1 MRVSVCIVVK
11 TAADYSTRRTG
22 KSRFPPEEDTALCRK
37 QKGMQGPVHNSLSLL
52 EESPK
57 PVSPA
62 CVLRGAFFLM
72 LLGLSGGAAA
82 KAALWPHL
90 LFWQSE
96 ALTVSGGSLLATAI
110 AAVGL
115 RITARLEQARQ
126 RTEQGLRER
135 EEQYRMVFENA
146 AHGIYRTTPDGRILL
161 ANPALLEMLG
171 FETFESLAARNL
183 ETEGTEAD
191 YERSEFRRQI
201 ETTGRV
207 RGLEAVWARR
217 DGSKIYVRENA
228 QLVRGPNSEPLFYE
242 GSVEDITQLRMV
254 QEALQRSHAQLEQR
268 VEHRTREVIG
278 LNAELTSA
286 YDATIEGW
294 SRALDMR
301 DKETEGHC
309 RRVTDL
315 TLALAQAM
323 NLPSADLM
331 QVRRGALLH
340 DIGKMGIPDAILLKP
355 GPLDDGEWEIMRR
368 HPVYAY
374 DMLSPITFLR
384 PALAIPLCHHE
395 KWDGTGYPHG
405 LWGEEI
411 PLSARLFAVVDV
423 WDALRSDRPY
433 RAGWPTD
440 KVRAHIAGGA
450 GTHFDPQVVEAFL
463 ALTADAAPVHAK
475 KWERRAA

>member
-1 MRVSVCIVVK
+1 MASILVRVFC
-11 TAADYSTRRTG
+11 
-22 KSRFPPEEDTALCRK
+22 
-37 QKGMQGPVHNSLSLL
+37 
-52 EESPK
+52 
-57 PVSPA
+57 
-62 CVLRGAFFLM
+62 LM
-72 LLGLSGGAAA
+72 LLGLGGCAAVQS
-82 KAALWPHL
+82 KFFPHL
-90 LFWQSE
+90 SAWQSE
-96 ALTVSGGSLLATAI
+96 AATAACGSALATAI
-110 AAVGL
+110 AGGGL
-115 RITARLEQARQ
+115 RIRRRLEHAQRQ
-126 RTEQGLRER
+126 VEQGLRER
-135 EEQYRMVFENA
+135 EEQYRLVFENA

-171 FETFESLAARNL
+171 FETFESLATRNL
-183 ETEGTEAD
+183 ETEETEAD

-201 ETTGRV
+201 ETDGRV
-207 RGLEAVWARR
+207 RGLEAVWSRH

-228 QLVRGPNSEPLFYE
+228 QLVRGPDGEPLFYE
-242 GSVEDITQLRMV
+242 GSAEDITELKTV
-254 QEALQRSHAQLEQR
+254 QEALQHSHAQLEQR

-278 LNAELTSA
+278 LNAELTAA

-315 TLALAQAM
+315 TLALAGAM
-323 NLPSADLM
+323 GLPSADLV

-368 HPVYAY
+368 HPALAY
-374 DMLSPITFLR
+374 EMLSPIEFLR
-384 PALAIPLCHHE
+384 PALAIPSCHHE

-405 LWGEEI
+405 LRGEEI
-411 PLSARLFAVVDV
+411 PLTARLFAIVDV

-433 RAGWPTD
+433 RAGWPPDT
-440 KVRAHIAGGA
+440 VRAHIAAGG

-463 ALTADAAPVHAK
+463 ALTADKLPLPAGERQMLLAA
-475 KWERRAA
+475 

>member
-1 MRVSVCIVVK
+1 
-11 TAADYSTRRTG
+11 
-22 KSRFPPEEDTALCRK
+22 
-37 QKGMQGPVHNSLSLL
+37 MQDPAREIH
-52 EESPK
+52 SPAEVPR
-57 PVSPA
+57 PVSRA
-62 CVLRGAFFLM
+62 AILTRVFFSM
-72 LLGLSGGAAA
+72 LLGLSACVAGKTLLFPHLSFWASKAVGITSGSLFATALAAA
-82 KAALWPHL
+82 
-90 LFWQSE
+90 
-96 ALTVSGGSLLATAI
+96 
-110 AAVGL
+110 GL
-115 RITARLEQARQ
+115 RMTARLETARQ

-146 AHGIYRTTPDGRILL
+146 VHGIYRTTPDGQILL

-171 FETFESLAARNL
+171 FETFEALTTRNL
-183 ETEGTEAD
+183 EEEGTEAD
-191 YERSEFRRQI
+191 YEREEFRRLI
-201 ETTGRV
+201 EADGKV
-207 RGLEAVWARR
+207 RGLEAVWARQ
-217 DGSKIYVRENA
+217 DGSKIHVRENA
-228 QLVRGPNSEPLFYE
+228 QLVRGPDGAPLFYE
-242 GSVEDITQLRMV
+242 GSVEDITQLKTV

-315 TLALAQAM
+315 TLALAQFLY
-323 NLPSADLM
+323 LPPADLV

-374 DMLSPITFLR
+374 EMLAPIAFLR
-384 PALAIPLCHHE
+384 PALAIPYCHHE

-405 LWGEEI
+405 LSGEEI

-423 WDALRSDRPY
+423 WDALCSDRPY
-433 RAGWPTD
+433 RAGWPPS
-440 KVRAHIAGGA
+440 KVCAHIQAGS
-450 GTHFDPQVVEAFL
+450 GTHFAPQIAAAFL
-463 ALTADAAPVHAK
+463 ALTADAVSAAPSRPAEKV
-475 KWERRAA
+475 RLAA